1 MKSHCLLQP
10 QYYVYSLPFIC
21 LFSSTCGIA
30 AFSTIIII
38 ISCSTVCVEEE
49 GTAEVGDDDADG
61 GGVKHQE
68 GPYFLH
74 ERLNLNVS
82 VQLGSTAYLHCRIA
96 GLKDQ
101 SVSGRATEES
111 GPVIYVPV
119 VLVLSMFA
127 LTFEQPSDWR
137 LRIRYVQRRDEGSYQ
152 CQVSTHPPLIRSI
165 HLQVVEAAIKILD
178 ERGEVLTEKVY
189 RAGSTIELQCHV
201 ADVPT
206 ATSLQVAWYHGTHRL
221 NYDDSRG
228 GVSVK
233 TELRGSVAR
242 SWLRVS
248 NAVRQDS
255 GTYYCNVTHL
265 AATSVTIHVVSDEY
279 PAAIQRG
286 CRATSWR
293 GFTLLAC
300 LATSLLHVICC
311 CCCCCC
317 SPPHR

>member
-1 MKSHCLLQP
+1 MKVLRDWFCLRRLQLLLLLRLA
-10 QYYVYSLPFIC
+10 VC
-21 LFSSTCGIA
+21 L
-30 AFSTIIII
+30 
-38 ISCSTVCVEEE
+38 EED
-49 GTAEVGDDDADG
+49 GTAEVGDDDAG
-61 GGVKHQE
+61 GGGDEGGPRLRTHE
-68 GPYFLH
+68 GPHFLH
-74 ERLNLNVS
+74 DRLNLNVS
-82 VQLGSTAYLHCRIA
+82 VQLASTAYLHCRIA

-101 SVSGRATEES
+101 SVSWYRKKGDEIHLITFGFQTYHNDDR
-111 GPVIYVPV
+111 
-119 VLVLSMFA
+119 FA

-137 LRIRYVQRRDEGSYQ
+137 LRIRYVQRRDEGTYQ

-165 HLQVVEAAIKILD
+165 HLQVVEAAIQILD
-178 ERGEVLTEKVY
+178 ERGVELREKFY

-206 ATSLQVAWYHGTHRL
+206 ATSLQMAWYHGNHRL

-265 AATSVTIHVVSDEY
+265 AATSVTIHVVPDEY

-286 CRATSWR
+286 SRASSWR
-293 GFTLLAC
+293 GIMLLAC
-300 LATSLLHVICC
+300 LASSFLHTFLS
-311 CCCCCC
+311 CC

>member
-1 MKSHCLLQP
+1 MNAFRRLCVQPLQLL
-10 QYYVYSLPFIC
+10 L
-21 LFSSTCGIA
+21 LLRLA
-30 AFSTIIII
+30 
-38 ISCSTVCVEEE
+38 VCVEEE

-101 SVSGRATEES
+101 SVSWYRKKGDEIHLITFGFQTYHNDDR
-111 GPVIYVPV
+111 
-119 VLVLSMFA
+119 FA